1 MTRIAW
7 VTDSSVFPSETLKN
21 NPDVHIVPLSIHF
34 DQETYADEV
43 TITKS
48 EVYSRLASDKEKAK
62 TSQPAAG
69 EFAKL
74 YEELNE
80 SYDAIIAVHLSNELS
95 GTMASSKSGA
105 EIAEV
110 NVHLIDSHS
119 LSAGITQLIEEGI
132 EMQAQGTPAEEIAE
146 ALRQRVKDFENY
158 ILIGSLDQLYRGGRL
173 SSAQF
178 YLGNLLKIKPII
190 HIAPN
195 GKLNEGEKVRSLK
208 KAKQAL
214 LDKVQASHQKHAIKK
229 IYLMHGN
236 IEDEADEFA
245 ESLRAVAPGTEI
257 IVGDISTVLAVH
269 AGQGTLATL
278 WYNN

>member
-1 MTRIAW
+1 MTKIAW
-7 VTDSSVFPSETLKN
+7 VTDSSVYPSETLKS
-21 NPDVHIVPLSIHF
+21 NPDVYIVPLSIHF
-34 DQETYADEV
+34 DQETFKDEV

-48 EVYSRLASDKEKAK
+48 EVYSRLANDKEKAK

-74 YEELNE
+74 YETLGET
-80 SYDAIIAVHLSNELS
+80 YDEIIAVHLSNELS
-95 GTMASSKSGA
+95 GTIASSKSGA

-110 NVHLIDSHS
+110 NVHLVDSHS
-119 LSAGITQLIEEGI
+119 VSAGITQLIEEGI
-132 EMQAQGTPAEEIAE
+132 DMQAQGKPAEEIAE

-158 ILIGSLDQLYRGGRL
+158 ILIGALDQLYRGGRL

-178 YLGNLLKIKPII
+178 YLGSLLKIKPII

-208 KAKQAL
+208 KAKQTL
-214 LDKVQASHQKHAIKK
+214 LDKVQASHQKHSIKK
-229 IYLMHGN
+229 LYLMHGN
-236 IEDEADEFA
+236 CEAEANEFA
-245 ESLRAVAPGTEI
+245 DSLRSVAPGTEV

-269 AGQGTLATL
+269 AGEGTLAAL
-278 WYNN
+278 WYND

>member
-1 MTRIAW
+1 MTKIAW

-43 TITKS
+43 TITKT
-48 EVYSRLASDKEKAK
+48 EVYERLAKDKEKAK

-74 YEELNE
+74 YETLNE
-80 SYDAIIAVHLSNELS
+80 TYDEIIAVHLSNELS
-95 GTMASSKSGA
+95 GTFASSKSGA
-105 EIAEV
+105 EIAEI
-110 NVHLIDSHS
+110 NVHLVDSHS
-119 LSAGITQLIEEGI
+119 LSAGITHLIEEGI
-132 EMQAQGTPAEEIAE
+132 EMQTAGKSAEEIAV

-158 ILIGSLDQLYRGGRL
+158 ILIGALDQLYRGGRL

-214 LDKVQASHQKHAIKK
+214 LDKVQASHQKNTIKK

-236 IEDEADEFA
+236 CEDEANEFA
-245 ESLRAVAPGTEI
+245 ESLRSVAPGTEI
-257 IVGDISTVLAVH
+257 VVGDISTVLAVH

>member
-1 MTRIAW
+1 MTKIAW
-7 VTDSSVFPSETLKN
+7 VTDSSVFDSETLKN
-21 NPDVHIVPLSIHF
+21 HPDVHIVPLSIHF
-34 DQETYADEV
+34 DQETFLDDV

-48 EVYSRLASDKEKAK
+48 EVYDRLAKDKEKAK

-74 YEELNE
+74 YEELKE
-80 SYDAIIAVHLSNELS
+80 KYDEIIAVHLSNELS
-95 GTMASSKSGA
+95 GTIASSKSGA

-110 NVHLIDSHS
+110 NVHLVDSHS
-119 LSAGITQLIEEGI
+119 LSAGITELIEEGLRLQ
-132 EMQAQGTPAEEIAE
+132 EKGHSAEEIAE
-146 ALRQRVKDFENY
+146 ALRARVKEFENY

-195 GKLNEGEKVRSLK
+195 GKLNEGEKVRSMK
-208 KAKQAL
+208 KAKQAI
-214 LDKVQASHQKHAIKK
+214 LDKVASSYQKNSISK

-236 IEDEADEFA
+236 CKEEAEEFA
-245 ESLRAVAPGTEI
+245 VSLREIAPKSEI
-257 IVGDISTVLAVH
+257 VVGDVSTVLAVH

>member
-1 MTRIAW
+1 MTKIAW
-7 VTDSSVFPSETLKN
+7 VTDSSVFPSEKLRN
-21 NPDVHIVPLSIHF
+21 HPDVHIVPLTIHF
-34 DQETYADEV
+34 DNEIFQDGV
-43 TITKS
+43 TISKS
-48 EVYSRLASDKEKAK
+48 EVYDRLAKDKEKAK
-62 TSQPAAG
+62 TSQPPAG

-74 YEELNE
+74 YEELKE
-80 SYDAIIAVHLSNELS
+80 SYDEIIAVHLSNELS
-95 GTMASSKSGA
+95 GTFASSKSGA

-110 NVHLIDSHS
+110 DVHLVDSHS
-119 LSAGITQLIEEGI
+119 LSAGITGLLEHGI
-132 EMQAQGTPAEEIAE
+132 GLQEQGHTAEEIAD
-146 ALRQRVKDFENY
+146 ALRARVKDFENY

-195 GKLNEGEKVRSLK
+195 GKLNEGEKVRSMK

-214 LDKVQASHQKHAIKK
+214 LDKVAASSEKHTIKK

-236 IEDEADEFA
+236 CAEEANEFA
-245 ESLRAVAPGTEI
+245 ASLRTVAPNSEI
-257 IVGDISTVLAVH
+257 IVDDISTVLAVH

-278 WYNN
+278 WYND

>member
-1 MTRIAW
+1 MTKIAW
-7 VTDSSVFPSETLKN
+7 VTDSSVYPSEKLKQH
-21 NPDVHIVPLSIHF
+21 PDVHIVPLAIHF
-34 DQETYADEV
+34 DNETYLDEV
-43 TITKS
+43 SITKS
-48 EVYSRLASDKEKAK
+48 EVYDRLANDKEKAK
-62 TSQPAAG
+62 TSQPPAG

-74 YEELNE
+74 YEELKE

-95 GTMASSKSGA
+95 GTIASSKSGA

-110 NVHLIDSHS
+110 DIHLVDSHS
-119 LSAGITQLIEEGI
+119 LSAGITDLIEFGLEL
-132 EMQAQGTPAEEIAE
+132 QSQGQPPEEIAE
-146 ALRQRVKDFENY
+146 TLRNRVKDFENY

-195 GKLNEGEKVRSLK
+195 GKLNEGEKVRSMK

-214 LDKVQASHQKHAIKK
+214 LDKVAASYKKQPIRK

-236 IEDEADEFA
+236 CEDEASDFA
-245 ESLRAVAPGTEI
+245 SSLQEVAPDSEI
-257 IVGDISTVLAVH
+257 IIGDISTVLAVH

>member
-1 MTRIAW
+1 MTKIAW

-21 NPDVHIVPLSIHF
+21 HPDVHIVPLSIHF
-34 DQETYADEV
+34 DQETFLDEV
-43 TITKS
+43 TISKS
-48 EVYSRLASDKEKAK
+48 EVYERLSSDKEKAK

-74 YEELNE
+74 YGELKS

-95 GTMASSKSGA
+95 GTIASSKSGA

-110 NVHLIDSHS
+110 EIHLVDSHS
-119 LSAGITQLIEEGI
+119 LSAGITQLIEEGL
-132 EMQAQGTPAEEIAE
+132 ELQQQGRSAEEIAE
-146 ALRQRVKDFENY
+146 TLRTRVKDFENY

-208 KAKQAL
+208 KAKQTL
-214 LDKVQASHQKHAIKK
+214 LDKVAASAGKHSIQK

-236 IEDEADEFA
+236 CEDEANEFA
-245 ESLRAVAPGTEI
+245 ESLRNVAPNSEI

-269 AGQGTLATL
+269 AGQGTLAAL

>member
-1 MTRIAW
+1 MTKIAW
-7 VTDSSVFPSETLKN
+7 VTDSSVFPSERVKN
-21 NPDVHIVPLSIHF
+21 HPDVHIVPLAIHF
-34 DQETYADEV
+34 DNETYLDEV

-48 EVYSRLASDKEKAK
+48 EVYCRLASDKEKAK
-62 TSQPAAG
+62 TSQPPAG

-74 YEELNE
+74 YEALNE
-80 SYDAIIAVHLSNELS
+80 KYDAIISVHLANELS
-95 GTMASSKSGA
+95 GTIASSRSGA

-110 NVHLIDSHS
+110 DIHLVDSHS
-119 LSAGITQLIEEGI
+119 LSAGITELLEHGLDLQE
-132 EMQAQGTPAEEIAE
+132 QGHSAEEIAD
-146 ALRQRVKDFENY
+146 ALRTRVKDFENY

-178 YLGNLLKIKPII
+178 YLGSLLKIKPII

-195 GKLNEGEKVRSLK
+195 GKLNEGEKVRSMK
-208 KAKQAL
+208 KAKQSL
-214 LDKVQASHQKHAIKK
+214 LDKVGAAYAKQPIKR

-236 IEDEADEFA
+236 SEAEAREFEA
-245 ESLRAVAPGTEI
+245 SLKEVAPTSEI